1 MQDRSGLIVAGVS
14 GRDGWQLFSAVGQ
27 NLSVNDQAWKE
38 FRQAL
43 PDAVHDTER
52 KRLLQE
58 YEPLMK
64 ERLDLGRHAGALP
77 RAGEP
82 VYRWVRY
89 KEAYSPQ
96 LVRDVLD
103 DLLPGRG
110 TLREEVVYDPMAG
123 SGTSLLVAAERGLP
137 ALGADL
143 LPYAAFVSST
153 MIRWR
158 EADPARV
165 LRTGED
171 ALARYGSFPDDARLD
186 VPAARWAFSPA
197 VAGSL
202 TGLLNAL
209 AEAPG
214 GVERDLVRLAVL
226 SAVEQVSYAV
236 KDGTSLRRRLPGGPS
251 RPGRPGQQREEMGMP
266 DVVAGVRR
274 RIGIMAADLE
284 DARSASRGIRGS
296 GAGSR
301 DTEAGPAAHI
311 SIVPGDVRSPTA
323 VVQADARRW
332 RPAQE
337 SCSAVVFSPPYP
349 NRYDYSAIYQ
359 LELALGG
366 FVPDAAG
373 LRRVRK
379 QLLRSH
385 LEAPPRGEYAV
396 QLPAL
401 REFLSAVNGSR
412 AKGDQAGRVL
422 RMVAGFFEDMAD
434 VLSQVAR
441 AMRPGASAAVV
452 IATQTYFGQHLP
464 TDLLLAELGRDAGL
478 EVRALWLLRSKGVAS
493 QQRGISS
500 APSRE
505 MVLVLRKPPVPE
517 KAVRAAL
524 H

>member
-1 MQDRSGLIVAGVS
+1 MD
-14 GRDGWQLFSAVGQ
+14 DH
-27 NLSVNDQAWKE
+27 AWKE

-43 PDAVHDTER
+43 TGAVDDTER
-52 KRLLQE
+52 KRLLRE
-58 YEPLMK
+58 YEPLTK
-64 ERLDLGRHAGALP
+64 ERLDLGRHAGVLP

-103 DLLPGRG
+103 ELLPGHRDPG
-110 TLREEVVYDPMAG
+110 DGVVYDPMVG

-137 ALGADL
+137 ALGGDL

-158 EADPARV
+158 EADPVRL

-171 ALARYGSFPDDARLD
+171 ALSTCGSFPDHPRLD
-186 VPAARWAFSPA
+186 VPAASWAFSPA
-197 VAGSL
+197 VAGAL
-202 TGLLNAL
+202 TGLLSVL

-214 GVERDLVRLAVL
+214 GIERDLVRLAVL

-236 KDGTSLRRRLPGGPS
+236 KDGTSLRRRLPGGPA
-251 RPGRPGQQREEMGMP
+251 RPGRPGQQREEMGVA
-266 DVVAGVRR
+266 DVVASVRR
-274 RIGIMAADLE
+274 RIGIIAADLE
-284 DARSASRGIRGS
+284 DALSASKGAPGS
-296 GAGSR
+296 GAGLR
-301 DTEAGPAAHI
+301 GTEAGFAARAMMVPADARSPAA
-311 SIVPGDVRSPTA
+311 VVR
-323 VVQADARRW
+323 ADARRW
-332 RPAQE
+332 RPARE

-359 LELALGG
+359 LELALGR

-373 LRRVRK
+373 LRQVRK

-385 LEAPPRGEYAV
+385 LEAPPRDEYTLK
-396 QLPAL
+396 LPAL

-412 AKGDQAGRVL
+412 ATGDQSGRVL

-434 VLSQVAR
+434 VLTRVAE

-464 TDLLLAELGRDAGL
+464 TDLLLAELGRETGL
-478 EVRALWLLRSKGVAS
+478 EVRALWVVRSKGVAS
-493 QQRGISS
+493 QQRGLSSS
-500 APSRE
+500 ASRE
-505 MVLVLRKPPVPE
+505 TVLVLRKPPAP
-517 KAVRAAL
+517 
-524 H
+524 

>member
-1 MQDRSGLIVAGVS
+1 MP
-14 GRDGWQLFSAVGQ
+14 SAVGQ
-27 NLSVNDQAWKE
+27 NLRVIDHAWKA

-43 PDAVHDTER
+43 PDTVADTER

-58 YEPLMK
+58 YEPLTK
-64 ERLDLGRHAGALP
+64 ERLDLGRHAGVLP

-110 TLREEVVYDPMAG
+110 VPGDGVVYDPMAG

-171 ALARYGSFPDDARLD
+171 ALARYRSFPDNARLD
-186 VPAARWAFSPA
+186 VPAASWAFSPA

-202 TGLLNAL
+202 TGLLSAL

-236 KDGTSLRRRLPGGPS
+236 KDGTSLRRRLPGGPA
-251 RPGRPGQQREEMGMP
+251 RPGRPGQQREEMGVP
-266 DVVAGVRR
+266 DVVTSVRR
-274 RIGIMAADLE
+274 RIGIIAADLE
-284 DARSASRGIRGS
+284 DALSASRGVSGS
-296 GAGSR
+296 GTGFPG
-301 DTEAGPAAHI
+301 TAAC
-311 SIVPGDVRSPTA
+311 SAVGTSMVQGDVRSAAA

-332 RPAQE
+332 RPARE
-337 SCSAVVFSPPYP
+337 TCSAVVFSPPYP

-359 LELALGG
+359 LELALGR
-366 FVPDAAG
+366 FVPDATG

-385 LEAPPRGEYAV
+385 LEAPPRAEYAV

-422 RMVAGFFEDMAD
+422 RMAAGFFEDMAD
-434 VLSQVAR
+434 VMSQLAE

-452 IATQTYFGQHLP
+452 IATQTYFDQHLP

-478 EVRALWLLRSKGVAS
+478 EVRALWLIRSKGVAS
-493 QQRGISS
+493 QQRGIST

-505 MVLVLRKPPVPE
+505 TVLVLRKPP
-517 KAVRAAL
+517 RS
-524 H
+524 